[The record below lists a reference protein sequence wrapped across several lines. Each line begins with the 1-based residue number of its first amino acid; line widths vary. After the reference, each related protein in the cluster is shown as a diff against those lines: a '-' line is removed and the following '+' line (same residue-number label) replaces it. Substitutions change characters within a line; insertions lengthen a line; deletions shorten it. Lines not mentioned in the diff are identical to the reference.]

1 MTERPGPDERLLLER
16 EDALAALA
24 TALAVVESSAA
35 GRAVFIGGE
44 AGVGKTALVSQFCQ
58 GLRGTRVLRGGCDP
72 LATPAPL
79 APFFEVSAELG
90 GATAELVAGDARPYE
105 VGRALLG
112 DLISRGSSVVVF
124 EDLHWADAG
133 TIDALTY
140 LIRRVQQAPGLVIG
154 TYRDDELEPSHPLR
168 TMLGRLA
175 TVEGV
180 SRLHLSRLSR
190 AAVDALAARVG
201 RDGEPVFATT
211 RGNPFFVAELL
222 AVSSDVLPP
231 SLRDA
236 VLARA
241 APLDARARAVLETV
255 AAIPPP
261 ADLWLLEQAC
271 ENGLDGL
278 QRCLQAGM
286 LEPRGHA
293 VAFRHELA
301 RTVMEQELDPGRA
314 LAIHRRILRALEEA
328 GAEPSRLVHHAE
340 AAGDSEAL
348 LRHAETA
355 GERAAAL
362 GAHTE
367 AAAHYGR
374 ALRVATDLPPAERA
388 VLLQRCAIELYLI
401 NRAVPATEL
410 QQQAVEL
417 ARRAGDPSIL
427 GVALRWLSRVLWF
440 GGHGEEAA
448 EAAVQAVA
456 ALEQLPPGPELA
468 RAYSNLSQL
477 RMLSHDTDGAMAW
490 GRRALEL
497 AERLEVVET
506 AVHALNNL
514 GTTGVFLGDFES
526 GWAMLAEALRR
537 AIDAGLDD
545 DVGRAYANL
554 VSQSMVQRRYEA
566 AASCLS
572 DGAAYCDEHDL
583 ISYSLYLRAWA
594 ARLELDQGRWSS
606 AATLVLGVLGDPDA
620 PTTHQ
625 IVAGVTGG
633 LLACRTGDE
642 QRGRQLLDKA
652 LAQARPTGELQRLGP
667 VACARAEA
675 AWLRNQPEAIDAET
689 AEIVLLAAERRQPWE
704 LGELAVWRARA
715 GLSSPDGRVAAPF
728 AAELA
733 GDLETAARLWTEL
746 DCPYDAAV
754 VRAQGDDEQ
763 PLRLALAE
771 FQRLGALPA
780 GRLVSR
786 RLRELGVR
794 DIPRGPRRA
803 TLSNPAALTA
813 RELEVVALLAEGLR
827 NAEIADRL
835 VLSPRTVDHHVASVL
850 GKLDARTRSEAA
862 ATAIRLGLTGGR

>member
-1 MTERPGPDERLLLER
+1 MAAEPGPDDRRLLER

-24 TALAVVESSAA
+24 DSLAAVEATAA

-44 AGVGKTALVSQFCQ
+44 AGVGKTALVSQFAQ
-58 GLRGTRVLRGGCDP
+58 SLRGTRVLWGGCDP

-79 APFFEVSAELG
+79 APFVEVSAELG
-90 GATAELVAGDARPYE
+90 GATAQLMTGDARPYE

-112 DLISRGSSVVVF
+112 DLTTEGCSVVVL

-140 LIRRVQQAPGLVIG
+140 LTRRVQQAPGLVIG

-175 TVEGV
+175 TVDGV

-222 AVSSDVLPP
+222 AASSEVVPP

-236 VLARA
+236 ILARA
-241 APLDARARAVLETV
+241 APLDERARGVLETV

-261 ADLWLLEQAC
+261 ADLWLLEQVG

-278 QRCLQAGM
+278 ERCLQAGM
-286 LEPRGHA
+286 LESRGHG

-314 LAIHRRILRALEEA
+314 MTIHRRILSALEAA

-340 AAGDSEAL
+340 AAGDSQAL

-355 GERAAAL
+355 GERAASL

-374 ALRVATDLPPAERA
+374 AVRVATDLPPAERA

-401 NRAVPATEL
+401 NRAVPAIGL
-410 QQQAVEL
+410 QEQAVEL
-417 ARRAGDPSIL
+417 ARRAGDQSVL

-440 GGHGEEAA
+440 AGHGQEAA

-456 ALEQLPPGPELA
+456 ALQQLPPGPELA
-468 RAYSNLSQL
+468 RAYSNLAQL
-477 RMLSHDTDGAMAW
+477 RMLSHDTDGAMIW

-514 GTTGVFLGDFES
+514 GTTRVFLGDYAG
-526 GWAMLAEALRR
+526 GWAMLEEALRR

-566 AASCLS
+566 AASYLS
-572 DGAAYCDEHDL
+572 DGAAYCDDHDL
-583 ISYSLYLRAWA
+583 VSYALYLRAWA
-594 ARLELDQGRWSS
+594 ARLELDVGRWSS
-606 AATLVLGVLGDPDA
+606 AATLVLGVMDDPDA

-625 IVAGVTGG
+625 IVAGVIGG
-633 LLACRTGDE
+633 LLAARTGDD
-642 QRGRQLLDKA
+642 QRGRQLLDRA

-675 AWLRNQPEAIDAET
+675 AWLRNRPEAIDAET
-689 AEIVLLAAERRQPWE
+689 AEVAVLAAERRQPWE

-715 GLSSPDGRVAAPF
+715 GLAWPDGPVAGPH

-733 GDLETAARLWTEL
+733 GDLETAARRWMEL
-746 DCPYDAAV
+746 GCAYDAALA
-754 VRAQGDDEQ
+754 RAQGDDEQ
-763 PLRLALAE
+763 QLRMALTE
-771 FQRLGALPA
+771 FQNLGALPA
-780 GRLVSR
+780 ARLVSR

-803 TLSNPAALTA
+803 TVSNPAALTA

-835 VLSPRTVDHHVASVL
+835 VLSPRTVDHHVSSVL

-862 ATAIRLGLTGGR
+862 ATAIRLGLAGAP